1 MKIIANI
8 IYVVKEE
15 IIVKIFIYR
24 VRKYNILYKL
34 KVLLLNKML
43 YR

>member
-1 MKIIANI
+1 MKIIVNI